1 MAEIRSLLNTYIGAH
16 NLVNPREQAYI
27 NLDDLLYSCA
37 STQSKTKSKGKDKG
51 ADPAPAMA
59 RFMKR
64 DELTKHIVGKMQN
77 WYEIKVD
84 GRDPITKYA
93 NTTPVFLLI

>member
-1 MAEIRSLLNTYIGAH
+1 MAEIRSLLNAYIVAH

-37 STQSKTKSKGKDKG
+37 STKSKTKSKGKDK
-51 ADPAPAMA
+51 DTEPEPAMA

-64 DELTKHIVGKMQN
+64 DELTKNILGKMQN
-77 WYEIKVD
+77 WYEIRAAGK
-84 GRDPITKYA
+84 DPITKYA
-93 NTTPVFLLI
+93 STTPVFF